1 MDSSLSVILLML
13 AMSAF
18 FSGLEI
24 AFLSANRLRVELM
37 SNQGARWAQLC
48 SAYYKQP
55 SKFIST
61 ILVGNNIALVVYGLT
76 MARVLN
82 PYFEQYS
89 ALGALLSTTTIS
101 TFIVLLTAE
110 FMPKSLFRINPTGIL
125 TILIFPFQLSYYL
138 LWPLVQITLWFAKNS
153 LYLLLRQKFTEETP
167 AFSKMDLDHYL
178 SETGNGSDSQQEI
191 DTEILKNALDF
202 GNVKVR
208 ECMVPRTN
216 IIAIDFDEPM
226 EELQKLFEESRHS
239 KILVY
244 KESIDNIIGY
254 VHHIDLFKKPESIKM
269 MLKSIHI
276 TNESKPAHELLKE
289 FTKSGRS
296 IALVV
301 DEFGGTAGIVTV
313 EDIMEEIFGE
323 IEDEHDDSQDI
334 IDRKTGEDAYEFSAS
349 LEVDYLNETY
359 HLKIPIGDYET
370 LGGFIYAWHESIPSQ
385 GETIV
390 LENFE
395 IGILK
400 ADGKR
405 IELISLKTIDE

>member
-1 MDSSLSVILLML
+1 ML
-13 AMSAF
+13 VVSAF

-55 SKFIST
+55 SRFIST
-61 ILVGNNIALVVYGLT
+61 VMVGNNIALVVYGLA
-76 MARVLN
+76 MAKVLN
-82 PYFEQYS
+82 PFFVEYS
-89 ALGALLSTTTIS
+89 ALTRLLSTTTIS

-125 TILIFPFQLSYYL
+125 AVLIFPFQMFYYF
-138 LWPLVQITLWFAKNS
+138 LWPFVQVTLWLAKNS
-153 LYLLLRQKFTEETP
+153 LFLLLRKKFTEETP
-167 AFSKMDLDHYL
+167 SFSKMDLDHYL
-178 SETGNGSDSQQEI
+178 SETGNSEDAQQEI

-208 ECMVPRTN
+208 ECMVPRTS
-216 IIAIDFDEPM
+216 IVAMDFDEPM
-226 EELQKLFEESRHS
+226 SELQKLFEESRHS

-254 VHHIDLFKKPESIKM
+254 VHHIDLFKKPASIKM

-323 IEDEHDDSQDI
+323 IEDEHDDSKDI
-334 IDRKTGEDAYEFSAS
+334 IERKTGDDEYEFSAS

-359 HLKIPIGDYET
+359 DLKIPMGEYET
-370 LGGFIYAWHESIPSQ
+370 LGGFIYAWHESIPSLGQ
-385 GETIV
+385 TIV
-390 LENFE
+390 LDNFE
-395 IGILK
+395 ITILK
-400 ADGKR
+400 ADEKKM
-405 IELISLKTIDE
+405 ELVRLKTINE